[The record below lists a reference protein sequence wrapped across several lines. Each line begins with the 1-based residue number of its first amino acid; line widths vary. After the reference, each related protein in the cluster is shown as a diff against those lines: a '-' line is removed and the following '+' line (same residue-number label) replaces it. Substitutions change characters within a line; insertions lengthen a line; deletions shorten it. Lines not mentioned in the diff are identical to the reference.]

1 MLEILL
7 EPFLYNRIV
16 PEESSYKDE
25 SVGTVVISLKKKEQK
40 LWRYLLDQK
49 ESKNSTTMKPK
60 IWWSLSSLYPEEMKR
75 FE

>member
-1 MLEILL
+1 MLEIVLA
-7 EPFLYNRIV
+7 PFLYRSIV

-25 SVGTVVISLKKKEQK
+25 SVGTIVISLKKKEEK

-49 ESKNSTTMKPK
+49 KSENMKPK
-60 IWWSLSSLYPEEMKR
+60 IWWSLISLYPKEMKQ